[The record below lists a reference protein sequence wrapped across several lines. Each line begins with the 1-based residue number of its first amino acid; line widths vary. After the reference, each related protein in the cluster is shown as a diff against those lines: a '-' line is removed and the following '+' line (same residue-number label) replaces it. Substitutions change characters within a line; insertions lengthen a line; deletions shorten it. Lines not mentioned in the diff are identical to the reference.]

1 MVVMMIIRLLLLLW
15 ISTQPFIN
23 ENQGFAASTESQIV
37 TRAAFDFGSGS
48 VKLQV
53 AEVDLSNNR
62 IVKTLYAEK
71 IPVDLSQDLSQ
82 SIDAKFSPEIQAE
95 AVRVMTLLKNRAAA
109 YQPEAYSGVATEAFR
124 IAKNGQELIDS
135 IREQVGIPLKIISQ
149 DEEAIVGFAAAVS
162 TKGIAASEAVVWD
175 IGGGSLQIVTQI
187 GDSYEIFKANLGKV
201 PMKNFIISELQ
212 CKDVNHTYSPNPISP
227 EDGTLAIQ
235 FVKEQTGEI
244 PAMILEKLADPKIVV
259 LGIGAQPKSVRYPDR
274 GYTSDDV
281 YAQIQRGLNL
291 SDQDILKMF
300 DQDAIP
306 AYVVS
311 DLILVYGVMTT
322 VGIENVQFIETV
334 SGNSSGV
341 MITPSYWEGI

>member
-1 MVVMMIIRLLLLLW
+1 MMIRLLLLLW

-23 ENQGFAASTESQIV
+23 ETQGFAASTESQIV

-53 AEVDLSNNR
+53 AEVDLSNNH

-95 AVRVMTLLKNRAAA
+95 AVRVMTQLKNRAEA

-135 IREQVGIPLKIISQ
+135 IREKVGIPLKIISQ
-149 DEEAIVGFAAAVS
+149 EEEAIVGFAAAVS
-162 TKGIAASEAVVWD
+162 TKGIAAQDALVWD
-175 IGGGSLQIVTQI
+175 IGGGSLQIVTQV

-212 CKDVNHTYSPNPISP
+212 CKDVNQTYSPNPISA
-227 EDGTLAIQ
+227 EHGIQAIQ

-244 PAMILEKLADPKIVV
+244 PAKILEKLADPKVVV

-281 YAQIQRGLNL
+281 YAHIQRGLNL

-300 DQDAIP
+300 YQDAIP

-322 VGIENVQFIETV
+322 VGIENVQFVETV